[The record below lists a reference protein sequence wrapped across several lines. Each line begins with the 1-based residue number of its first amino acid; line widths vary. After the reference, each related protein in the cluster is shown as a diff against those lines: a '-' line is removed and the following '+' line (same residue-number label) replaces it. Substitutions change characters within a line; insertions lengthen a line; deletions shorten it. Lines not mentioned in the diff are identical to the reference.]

1 MARTFT
7 EEDDHCK
14 NMKFLSEDVFCYA
27 RNYFIVDLPLFFVSV
42 VVAVDFI
49 GGFDYNSAHQPPT
62 KSSRMQMQPL

>member
-1 MARTFT
+1 MLEIILYLTN
-7 EEDDHCK
+7 HC
-14 NMKFLSEDVFCYA
+14 S
-27 RNYFIVDLPLFFVSV
+27 FFVVV